1 MEGNQKAYSTHFEVL
16 NEEGFLS
23 VLQILVNRHVKSS
36 AVNEVQRSRMAG
48 EAQAEERWA
57 MSLYFGREVTASL
70 HSLQHNETSEIR
82 QYWVL

>member
-16 NEEGFLS
+16 NEEGLLL

-48 EAQAEERWA
+48 EAQGEER
-57 MSLYFGREVTASL
+57 
-70 HSLQHNETSEIR
+70 
-82 QYWVL
+82 